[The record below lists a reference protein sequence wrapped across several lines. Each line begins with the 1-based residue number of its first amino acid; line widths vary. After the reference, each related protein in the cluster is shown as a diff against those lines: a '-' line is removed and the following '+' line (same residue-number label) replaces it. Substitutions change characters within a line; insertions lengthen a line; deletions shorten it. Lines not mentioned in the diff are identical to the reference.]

1 MLNKYNICS
10 KCKYYDRINICFGN
24 CKKFQIQVKF
34 DSKCLNH
41 ELKLAIND
49 ERK

>member
-1 MLNKYNICS
+1 MSNKYNICN

-24 CKKFQIQVKF
+24 CKKFQVQTKF
-34 DSKCLNH
+34 DSKCPNW

-49 ERK
+49 ERR